1 MIVCTKA
8 TYVGL
13 YLAILCLALHF
24 GSKLYIFYINL
35 LLTEYFIVA
44 GTNSQLLCNGT
55 LRSTTCRSED
65 LELILQQNKSEHAVM
80 NSIQSVFPR
89 LGSTVTVTL
98 HDSLAEVAKLLY
110 EVFSG
115 VYHLNVTK
123 SGLSKF
129 TEAITEISSGYAMA
143 CFSPLEVRPTVDDI
157 PKLMKEFAAAY
168 DQENSLEVRHIC
180 GQMLCFHDRL
190 STTEGQGRER
200 RSTRSKNCSCPLD
213 GISESIVRTCEFFD
227 CLDEGD
233 KLKPIFLNF
242 NPLRSLAFI
251 IDTTGSMKDEISLA
265 TQVVRDFI
273 GSQENNISYLLVP
286 FNDNGSGPG
295 INESSKPD
303 ALYKHVII

>member
-1 MIVCTKA
+1 M
-8 TYVGL
+8 
-13 YLAILCLALHF
+13 
-24 GSKLYIFYINL
+24 
-35 LLTEYFIVA
+35 
-44 GTNSQLLCNGT
+44 
-55 LRSTTCRSED
+55 
-65 LELILQQNKSEHAVM
+65 LQQNKSEHAVM
-80 NSIQSVFPR
+80 SSIQSVFPR
-89 LGSTVTVTL
+89 FGSTVTVTL

-110 EVFSG
+110 EVFSS
-115 VYHLNVTK
+115 VYQLNVTK

-129 TEAITEISSGYAMA
+129 TEAITEISSGYALA
-143 CFSPLEVRPTVDDI
+143 CFSPLEIRPTVDDI

-180 GQMLCFHDRL
+180 GQMLCFHDQL

-200 RSTRSKNCSCPLD
+200 RNTRSENCSCD
-213 GISESIVRTCEFFD
+213 GRSFESIIRTCEFFD

-251 IDTTGSMKDEISLA
+251 IDTTGSMKDEINLA
-265 TQVVRDFI
+265 TQVVKDFI

-295 INESSKPD
+295 LNESSKSS
-303 ALYKHVII
+303 AAYKYYVHISCLFFSLNTLFRC